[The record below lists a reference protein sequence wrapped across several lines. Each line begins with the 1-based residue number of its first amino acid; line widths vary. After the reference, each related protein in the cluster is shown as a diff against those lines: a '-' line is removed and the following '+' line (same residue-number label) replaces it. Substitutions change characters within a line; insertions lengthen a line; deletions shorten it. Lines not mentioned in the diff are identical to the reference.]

1 MRFLILALF
10 VGSASAINI
19 FGRTQSAGI
28 RGKLVCDGKPA
39 SGVKVRLMES
49 DNSIGFGVLDT
60 DDVMGSGKTDSDG
73 NYVISGTNKEI
84 TGIEPYLAIYHDC
97 NDGIKPCQRTFR
109 IGIPS
114 SYVTSGSSPKKT
126 FDAGQLE
133 LAGKYPGEGRSCFH

>member
-1 MRFLILALF
+1 MRFLILVLF

-28 RGKLVCDGKPA
+28 KGRLVCDGKPA

-60 DDVMGSGKTDSDG
+60 DDVMGTGKTDSDG

-97 NDGIKPCQRTFR
+97 N
-109 IGIPS
+109 
-114 SYVTSGSSPKKT
+114 
-126 FDAGQLE
+126 
-133 LAGKYPGEGRSCFH
+133 GEK